1 MYVERVPNRN
11 SPPAI
16 LLRESYRDGAKV
28 KKRTLANLSHWP
40 VAKIE
45 ALRRLLADK
54 PVGELDRGRHP
65 ERAEDNG
72 LALLRALPH
81 GHVAAG
87 LGMLR
92 KLGLDRLL
100 AAANAPARQLALC
113 LAMIVARVVDPASKL
128 ATARQLDPETAASSL
143 GALLGLGA
151 VGENDLYDAL
161 DWLLAQ
167 QDRIEKRLAKRHL
180 ADGTLVLYDVTS
192 TWFEGRTCPL
202 ARFGYSRDN
211 RRDRPQI
218 VIGLMCAADGCPIAV
233 EVFDG
238 NTADPA
244 TLQTQIDKLKQR
256 FRLTR
261 VVLVGDRGMIT
272 SARIEQALKPAGI
285 DWITSLRAPAIRALV
300 DQGALQLSLFDQRD
314 LAEISSPD
322 FPGERLVVCRNP
334 LLAAERA
341 RKRDALLAAT
351 EADLDK
357 IRTAVQRKRNPLRGR
372 DRIGLAV
379 GAVLKRRKMAKHFDI
394 VIADDRLDVVRKI
407 DAIRAEA
414 AIDGIYV
421 IRTSLPGGQ
430 LDDAAT
436 VAAYKDLAHAERAFR
451 SIKTVD
457 LEIRP
462 IHHRTAERV
471 RAHVLLCMLAYHLEW
486 HMRRAWAAILF
497 DDHDPSA
504 AAAARKS
511 IVAPAQRSPAALRKA
526 AHKRTDDGS
535 PVHSFRTLIADL
547 ATVTRNTMAM
557 QAAPDSTFLLY
568 PRLTSVQ
575 ARAFELLGVSH
586 KL

>member
-16 LLRESYRDGAKV
+16 LLRESSREDGKV
-28 KKRTLANLSHWP
+28 KKRTLANLSDWP
-40 VAKIE
+40 AAKIE

-54 PVGELDRGRHP
+54 PVRELDP
-65 ERAEDNG
+65 TRAGDTG
-72 LALLRALPH
+72 LALVRALPH
-81 GHVAAG
+81 GHVAAALG
-87 LGMLR
+87 LLR
-92 KLGLDRLL
+92 KRGLDRLL
-100 AAANAPARQLALC
+100 ATTRAPGRHLALC

-128 ATARQLDPETAASSL
+128 ATARPLDPETASSSL
-143 GALLGLGA
+143 GALLGLGP
-151 VGENDLYDAL
+151 VDENDLYDAL

-167 QDRIEKRLAKRHL
+167 QNAIEKRLAKRHL

-202 ARFGYSRDN
+202 ARFGYSRDH

-244 TLQTQIDKLKQR
+244 TLQAQIDKLKQR
-256 FRLTR
+256 FGLQR

-285 DWITSLRAPAIRALV
+285 DWITSLRAPAVRALV
-300 DQGALQLSLFDQRD
+300 DQGNLQLSLFDQRD
-314 LAEISSPD
+314 LAQISSPD
-322 FPGERLVVCRNP
+322 FPGERLVVCKNP

-341 RKRDALLAAT
+341 RKREALLAAT
-351 EADLDK
+351 EADLDE
-357 IRTAVQRKRNPLRGR
+357 IRIAVQRKRKPLRGR

-379 GAVLKRRKMAKHFDI
+379 GAVFRRRKMAKHFDI
-394 VIADDRLDVVRKI
+394 VIADDRLDFDRKA
-407 DAIRAEA
+407 DAIRDEA

-421 IRTSLPGGQ
+421 IRTSLPDGQ
-430 LDDAAT
+430 LDAAAT
-436 VAAYKDLAHAERAFR
+436 VAAYKDLARAERAFR

-471 RAHVLLCMLAYHLEW
+471 RAHVFLCMLAYHLEW
-486 HMRRAWAAILF
+486 HMRRAWATILF
-497 DDHDPSA
+497 DDHDPGA

-511 IVAPAQRSPAALRKA
+511 IVAPAQRSPAARRKA
-526 AHKRTDDGS
+526 ALKRTDQGN

-568 PRLTSVQ
+568 PLLTPVQ
-575 ARAFELLGVSH
+575 ARAFELLRVSH